1 VCHCTVSVCSA
12 TVCSCAQSVAAAVNR
27 AQSSLHYYGMSQ
39 CASRFLRAKCAH
51 LLFTTSYHICQSIL
65 VQVEYLGLKL
75 LFDVMDVRDDE
86 KIDADA
92 LTLYAAEH
100 NDYALVSL
108 SSAFIATVAAAAA
121 VDCCVVQ
128 LAL

>member
-1 VCHCTVSVCSA
+1 MC
-12 TVCSCAQSVAAAVNR
+12 VN
-27 AQSSLHYYGMSQ
+27 L
-39 CASRFLRAKCAH
+39 
-51 LLFTTSYHICQSIL
+51 TL

-86 KIDADA
+86 RIDAEA

-108 SSAFIATVAAAAA
+108 SPASTIRYHCGMYSCYSYYSYCVAPIALRLLLYSVRRS
-121 VDCCVVQ
+121 
-128 LAL
+128 